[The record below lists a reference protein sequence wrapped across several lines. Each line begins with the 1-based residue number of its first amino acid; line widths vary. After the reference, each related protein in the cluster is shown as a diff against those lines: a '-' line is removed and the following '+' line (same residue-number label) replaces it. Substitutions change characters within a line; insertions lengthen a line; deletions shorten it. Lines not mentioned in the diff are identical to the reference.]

1 MAGAGLGDRSEAE
14 FGTDTVTTG
23 IGIDDHVFDPRLEAG
38 RNSVEREREA
48 AEDPA
53 VDAGEEQ
60 HRVDTRH
67 ESLEISGGRRRG
79 RRRQLRDQPLE
90 GLDQFVVDSLGTL
103 DVDGRRWI
111 MRGLAHDPLTLVPC
125 TGSVF
130 AVGTEH
136 VRWLAQPNLNRPV
149 LVAAFTG
156 WNDAGDAASSALRTM
171 VESWGAQPLAE
182 IDPEPFT
189 DFATVRPSVRLD
201 EDHHRSIVWPTVGVW
216 SASLPGTDV
225 ILVLGPEPALRW
237 RLFCEQIGGIA
248 DHFGVNMAIS
258 LGALLADVPH
268 SRPVP
273 LIGTATDDQLIERF
287 ELRRSQYE
295 GPTGIVGVLHDHLN
309 RVGMA
314 TASLWAAVPGYAS
327 QIPSPKAALALVE
340 RACSMIGTPAP
351 LARLAV
357 EASEYDARVAA
368 MIGDD
373 DDMIEY
379 LTRLEQLTDDDTD
392 DHDDM
397 ATDSPV
403 DPDALVEEVEQFL
416 RDRDTD

>member
-1 MAGAGLGDRSEAE
+1 
-14 FGTDTVTTG
+14 
-23 IGIDDHVFDPRLEAG
+23 
-38 RNSVEREREA
+38 
-48 AEDPA
+48 
-53 VDAGEEQ
+53 
-60 HRVDTRH
+60 
-67 ESLEISGGRRRG
+67 
-79 RRRQLRDQPLE
+79 
-90 GLDQFVVDSLGTL
+90 VVD
-103 DVDGRRWI
+103 VAI
-111 MRGLAHDPLTLVPC
+111 
-125 TGSVF
+125 
-130 AVGTEH
+130 EH
-136 VRWLAQPNLNRPV
+136 VRWLAEPELNRPV
-149 LVAAFTG
+149 LIAAFTG

-171 VESWGAQPLAE
+171 IESWGAEALAE
-182 IDPEPFT
+182 IDPEAFT
-189 DFATVRPSVRLD
+189 DFATVRPQVRLD
-201 EDHHRSIVWPTVGVW
+201 EEHRRSIVWPTVGVW
-216 SASLPGTDV
+216 SVSLPGTDV
-225 ILVLGPEPALRW
+225 LLVLGPEPALRW
-237 RLFCEQIGGIA
+237 RLFCEQIAGIA
-248 DHFGVNMAIS
+248 DAFGATMAIS

-309 RVGMA
+309 RAGIA

-327 QIPSPKAALALVE
+327 QIPSPKAALALVD

-379 LTRLEQLTDDDTD
+379 LARLEQLTDEEAADDAG
-392 DHDDM
+392 DDM
-397 ATDSPV
+397 TADTPV

-416 RDRDTD
+416 RDRDGD